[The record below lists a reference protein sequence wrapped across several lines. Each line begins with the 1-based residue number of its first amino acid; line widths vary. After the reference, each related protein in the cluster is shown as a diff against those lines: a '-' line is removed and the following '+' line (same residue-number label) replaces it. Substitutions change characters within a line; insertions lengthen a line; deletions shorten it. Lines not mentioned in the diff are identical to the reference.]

1 MTAPVTEDVPLR
13 PRSPWGLVAAGT
25 AVVLIAAVALGV
37 LVRPTPRASAVL
49 HTGTSRHVVTATVRN
64 PRIGTTAVEIDLAD
78 RIGGPAQA
86 AVQIQAVMPLMGHA
100 TPPAEAVPVGSGRY
114 RAEGVP
120 LMMTGSWELLLSI
133 DVAGAGDHLVLP
145 LPVSG

>member
-1 MTAPVTEDVPLR
+1 MTAPEDIAL
-13 PRSPWGLVAAGT
+13 PRRSRWGLVTAG
-25 AVVLIAAVALGV
+25 AVVVLIAAVALGV

-49 HTGTSRHVVTATVRN
+49 RTGTPHHVVTATVQN

-78 RIGGPAQA
+78 RIGGPTTAA
-86 AVQIQAVMPLMGHA
+86 AVEIEAVMPLMGHA
-100 TPPAEAVPVGSGRY
+100 TPHATAVSVGGGRY

-133 DVAGAGDHLVLP
+133 DVAGAVDHLVLP
-145 LPVSG
+145 LSVSG